1 MKGKSAIAYAKNSWQ
16 KPRPCPAIARQRV
29 CSLLGNVTRVGVLDR
44 TLISS
49 DHPGDGK
56 MNRNALGRKRKKLRK
71 LRASEKA
78 RKVVARRV
86 LRQKVN
92 HIAPAEE

>member
-1 MKGKSAIAYAKNSWQ
+1 
-16 KPRPCPAIARQRV
+16 
-29 CSLLGNVTRVGVLDR
+29 
-44 TLISS
+44 
-49 DHPGDGK
+49 

-71 LRASEKA
+71 LSASEKA

-92 HIAPAEE
+92 HIAPAGE